1 MSLRGRYR
9 TQVKT
14 RLTGFEPVTLGLEGR
29 CSIQMSYRRLYLR
42 CHFLRFLASRLR
54 GIFNRKKHLQSRTMR
69 MFFIIK
75 SVPQLG
81 ANNLKK

>member
-42 CHFLRFLASRLR
+42 GHFLRFLASHLR
-54 GIFNRKKHLQSRTMR
+54 GIFNRKKHLQSGIMC
-69 MFFIIK
+69 MFFTIK
-75 SVPQLG
+75 PAPQLG
-81 ANNLKK
+81 AKNLKK